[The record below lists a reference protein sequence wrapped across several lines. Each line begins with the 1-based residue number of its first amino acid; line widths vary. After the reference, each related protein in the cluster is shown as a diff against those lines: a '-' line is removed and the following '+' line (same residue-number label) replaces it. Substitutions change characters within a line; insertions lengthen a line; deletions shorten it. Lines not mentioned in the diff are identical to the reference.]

1 MCLFWNLRVCM
12 GVFEDGLGVG
22 RKERGGRRR
31 KEGRKGTVSFKE
43 GEWRVAARSS
53 ICLSN
58 RANILLQE

>member
-1 MCLFWNLRVCM
+1 M